1 MKLQIVFNGI
11 KIIVLLAVLV
21 SLGLFLWRGSIS
33 LTKGE
38 AGESLKQLE
47 TSIRKATML
56 CYAAEGVYPPDLQYL
71 KDHYGIQIDEDKYA
85 VFYNCRLPVPETRSL
100 RLRTGQRVPVQIH
113 FLWYDLVLSIS
124 S

>member
-1 MKLQIVFNGI
+1 MRLQIVFNGI

-47 TSIRKATML
+47 TSH
-56 CYAAEGVYPPDLQYL
+56 P
-71 KDHYGIQIDEDKYA
+71 
-85 VFYNCRLPVPETRSL
+85 
-100 RLRTGQRVPVQIH
+100 
-113 FLWYDLVLSIS
+113 
-124 S
+124 

>member
-1 MKLQIVFNGI
+1 MKSQTVFNGI

-56 CYAAEGVYPPDLQYL
+56 CYATEGVYPPDLQYL
-71 KDHYGIQIDEDKYA
+71 KEHYGIQIDEDKYV
-85 VFYNCRLPVPETRSL
+85 VFYE
-100 RLRTGQRVPVQIH
+100 VQGKN
-113 FLWYDLVLSIS
+113 LMPSITVMES
-124 S
+124 QLK

>member
-71 KDHYGIQIDEDKYA
+71 KDHYGIQND
-85 VFYNCRLPVPETRSL
+85 
-100 RLRTGQRVPVQIH
+100 
-113 FLWYDLVLSIS
+113 
-124 S
+124 

>member
-47 TSIRKATML
+47 TSIQATML

-85 VFYNCRLPVPETRSL
+85 VFYE
-100 RLRTGQRVPVQIH
+100 VQGKN
-113 FLWYDLVLSIS
+113 LMPSITVMES
-124 S
+124 QLH

>member
-85 VFYNCRLPVPETRSL
+85 VFYE
-100 RLRTGQRVPVQIH
+100 VQGKN
-113 FLWYDLVLSIS
+113 LMPS
-124 S
+124 STVMESQLH

>member
-71 KDHYGIQIDEDKYA
+71 KDHYGIQIDED
-85 VFYNCRLPVPETRSL
+85 LSLIHISEPTRAHES
-100 RLRTGQRVPVQIH
+100 RMP
-113 FLWYDLVLSIS
+113 S
-124 S
+124 SA